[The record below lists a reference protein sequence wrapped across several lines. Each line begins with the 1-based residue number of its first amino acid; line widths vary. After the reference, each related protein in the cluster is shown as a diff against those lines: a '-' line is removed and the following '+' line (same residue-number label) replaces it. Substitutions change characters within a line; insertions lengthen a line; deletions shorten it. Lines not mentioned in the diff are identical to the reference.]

1 MTTSEDIPAL
11 VQGSPMEFIVT
22 FLIWLRPGKIQVCI
36 HPPRSPLL
44 HIFRAKMSFFR
55 DHTGTKNSSWVWV
68 GSFFGF
74 WREFLRF
81 LLKRFSMHLGGN
93 SWFGLPIW
101 VYNRWWH
108 LHVFEWAHPFER
120 SVVEGAGVR
129 VISLRKT
136 KPVCTCARAIVIG
149 FVCPYN
155 FELLSCMAF
164 YHVRNFA
171 THPILACVHLVICNA
186 LQFSYY
192 SVTCRY

>member
-1 MTTSEDIPAL
+1 MRIFLRWSKVVQWSSLWHSSYDLDQVKSKCAYIHLVAL
-11 VQGSPMEFIVT
+11 FCT
-22 FLIWLRPGKIQVCI
+22 FLGPKCLSSGTTQELKIQV
-36 HPPRSPLL
+36 
-44 HIFRAKMSFFR
+44 
-55 DHTGTKNSSWVWV
+55 GVWV